1 MQENKKDPL
10 SGLGSSNRGRF
21 VGEWEVIQR
30 GHVTRHENQIHCAKI
45 LLVVETTVEQEI
57 NEVVSNKQLIILR
70 FADLLLANEFM
81 NYEIP
86 VRFCTKWLTIIEILS
101 SSRVSLASEFNKTVE
116 EVKSEKKHK
125 HRLTFAV
132 ADQVST
138 GNKNFSY
145 FRTLAREKECHIEL
159 WVTHMPQTLPCDAD
173 AHDWP

>member
-1 MQENKKDPL
+1 M
-10 SGLGSSNRGRF
+10 GSSNRGRF

-116 EVKSEKKHK
+116 EVKSEKKN
-125 HRLTFAV
+125 TNIV
-132 ADQVST
+132 
-138 GNKNFSY
+138 
-145 FRTLAREKECHIEL
+145 
-159 WVTHMPQTLPCDAD
+159 
-173 AHDWP
+173 